1 MYGSNP
7 RSWLDSLFG
16 LCFTLLLAAIAVH
29 VAVKLIEAV
38 WPALLLI
45 LGVGALLVA
54 AVALLRRRDR
64 GW

>member
-1 MYGSNP
+1 MMSTGP
-7 RSWLDSLFG
+7 RSLLDQLVG
-16 LCFTLLLAAIAVH
+16 LCFGLLLAAIAVH

-45 LGVGALLVA
+45 LGVGLLLA
-54 AVALLRRRDR
+54 AGVALLRQRDR

>member
-1 MYGSNP
+1 MPS
-7 RSWLDSLFG
+7 RSRSLLDGLFG

-29 VAVKLIEAV
+29 VAVRLIEAV

-45 LGVGALLVA
+45 LGIGVLMAGGM
-54 AVALLRRRDR
+54 ALLRRRDR

>member
-1 MYGSNP
+1 MSSSNP
-7 RSWLDSLFG
+7 RSWLDSLVG
-16 LCFTLLLAAIAVH
+16 LCFGLLLAAIAVH

-38 WPALLLI
+38 WAALVLIVGAGLLLT
-45 LGVGALLVA
+45 G

>member
-7 RSWLDSLFG
+7 RGLLDSLLG
-16 LCFTLLLAAIAVH
+16 LCLTLLLAAIAVH
-29 VAVKLIEAV
+29 VAVRLIEAV
-38 WPALLLI
+38 WTALLLI
-45 LGVGALLVA
+45 LGVGALLAA

>member
-1 MYGSNP
+1 MSSSNP
-7 RSWLDSLFG
+7 RSWLDGLVG

-29 VAVKLIEAV
+29 VAVRLLEAV

-45 LGVGALLVA
+45 LGVGLLLVG
-54 AVALLRRRDR
+54 AVTLLRRRDR